1 MIKDQFLNDLI
12 SNLEELFSK
21 LNPQENIE
29 LFNKTGDNLQNL
41 LTLGEIPKNMLQ
53 IGFVQEDLK
62 KLGFD
67 YEVKSAN
74 FKIINI
80 DCLQKYFPLDHKYNS
95 IDVRFRLN
103 YAHVSQS
110 NKYFYFNEQN
120 WHKNLLDHVKKLIGD
135 SNGL

>member
-1 MIKDQFLNDLI
+1 MIKDEFLNDLI

-29 LFNKTGDNLQNL
+29 LFNKTGDNLHKL
-41 LTLGEIPKNMLQ
+41 STLGEIPKNMLQ

-67 YEVKSAN
+67 YEVRSER

-95 IDVRFRLN
+95 IDVRFTVN
-103 YAHVSQS
+103 YAHVSPVGE
-110 NKYFYFNEQN
+110 YFYFDDNC
-120 WHKNLLDHVKKLIGD
+120 WAKNLLNLVKFLIGD

>member
-67 YEVKSAN
+67 
-74 FKIINI
+74 
-80 DCLQKYFPLDHKYNS
+80 CQ
-95 IDVRFRLN
+95 
-103 YAHVSQS
+103 
-110 NKYFYFNEQN
+110 
-120 WHKNLLDHVKKLIGD
+120 
-135 SNGL
+135 